1 MHTKGSNGYQTKLGT
16 PNDKGVGALILGRYG
31 RGANSIPE
39 IVTVVD
45 DLWDKLQST
54 FKIE

>member
-1 MHTKGSNGYQTKLGT
+1 MHIKGSNGYQTILGT

-45 DLWDKLQST
+45 DL
-54 FKIE
+54 